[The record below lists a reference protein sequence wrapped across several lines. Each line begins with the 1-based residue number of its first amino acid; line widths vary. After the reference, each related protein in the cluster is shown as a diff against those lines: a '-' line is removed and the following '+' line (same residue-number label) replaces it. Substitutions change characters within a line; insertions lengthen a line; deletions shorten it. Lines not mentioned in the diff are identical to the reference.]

1 MPDRPTDLRRV
12 TNHSVFLSM
21 LPIDPCQPASH
32 QSLTKSAYSRQYKL
46 QCNCYLYWEASV
58 WASQTKPSILVSA
71 LKQFRFIFCL
81 PSGNTI
87 ESHVFDNDAY
97 VFSFFF
103 HKYSTKGGLSR
114 DRTAP
119 NPLDN
124 IMHFVLKVSVEKGYS
139 VTYNPLN
146 WAEGSSALNN
156 TIVLSLWNSCGFFP
170 WP

>member
-1 MPDRPTDLRRV
+1 M
-12 TNHSVFLSM
+12 
-21 LPIDPCQPASH
+21 
-32 QSLTKSAYSRQYKL
+32 

-71 LKQFRFIFCL
+71 LKQFRFIFFL
-81 PSGNTI
+81 SSFRQYDWIPRVRSR
-87 ESHVFDNDAY
+87 VFDNDAY
-97 VFSFFF
+97 VFSLFFR
-103 HKYSTKGGLSR
+103 KYSTKGGLSR

-156 TIVLSLWNSCGFFP
+156 TIVLSLWNSCGFFSLGRREGRLGLWVCSAMKRILQIFSHITSYLYP
-170 WP
+170 S

>member
-1 MPDRPTDLRRV
+1 MPDRPTLGGLQ
-12 TNHSVFLSM
+12 TTQSFY
-21 LPIDPCQPASH
+21 PCFRSIPASQPVSH

-58 WASQTKPSILVSA
+58 WASLTKPSILVSA

-103 HKYSTKGGLSR
+103 RKYSTKGGLSR
-114 DRTAP
+114 DRSAP

-156 TIVLSLWNSCGFFP
+156 TIVLSLWNSCGFFL